1 MPKPPKES
9 IGQRIVAN
17 THNTIKNPSK
27 CLDFFM
33 ASTIF
38 LAAVL
43 ELLSWHFAKGKT
55 AVITD
60 VGNNYLIY
68 YYPLLNTVIIWVF
81 SLFFLLKILRYK
93 SCIYTQ
99 LVTIIYFLVQSINL
113 GAFLFGYGTGTY
125 ESIGYPLLLVGIVL
139 ITLTKVVRW
148 FLK

>member
-1 MPKPPKES
+1 MPKPPTES

-17 THNTIKNPSK
+17 TRNTIKNTSK

-68 YYPLLNTVIIWVF
+68 YYPLLNTIIIWVF
-81 SLFFLLKILRYK
+81 SLFFYLKY
-93 SCIYTQ
+93 S
-99 LVTIIYFLVQSINL
+99 VINP
-113 GAFLFGYGTGTY
+113 AFIP
-125 ESIGYPLLLVGIVL
+125 S
-139 ITLTKVVRW
+139 
-148 FLK
+148 

>member
-17 THNTIKNPSK
+17 TRNTIKNPSK

-38 LAAVL
+38 LAAML
-43 ELLSWHFAKGKT
+43 ELLSWNYAKGKT

-68 YYPLLNTVIIWVF
+68 YYPLLNTIIIWVF

-113 GAFLFGYGTGTY
+113 SAFLFGYGTGTY
-125 ESIGYPLLLVGIVL
+125 EGIGYPLLLVGIVL
-139 ITLTKVVRW
+139 LTLTKVVRW